1 MSDFWVHG
9 VDALDDDAAA
19 RLAAVHPEW
28 WFSDGDVPPEGAA
41 YDVLVAGRP
50 SLQLLTA
57 SKRLRTLVIP
67 FAGVPATTSELL
79 RAHPEIAVRTVH
91 HTAGPTA
98 ELALGL
104 VLAAARA
111 LVPADQA
118 MRVGDWTPRFVPPTP
133 TMILAE
139 HPAVVVGY
147 GEVGRRVA
155 RSLVALDME
164 VHAIR
169 GSTSSPYADGDVLV
183 HPTDEFATLASRAR
197 VVVLAAPATPRTAG
211 LLSAEVIDGLP
222 TPSVVVNVA
231 RATLVDEKALYNRL
245 LTGEIAAG
253 LDVWWTEASSADAA
267 TGVAASA
274 EPFHELP
281 NVVLSPHRGGA
292 FSLREVRDLRL
303 AEVEKALVTL
313 AGGRAAGSRDG

>member
-1 MSDFWVHG
+1 M
-9 VDALDDDAAA
+9 DALDDDAAA
-19 RLAAVHPEW
+19 RLAARHPDW
-28 WFSDGDVPPEGAA
+28 RFTDGDAPPPGAA
-41 YDVLVAGRP
+41 YDVLVGGRP
-50 SLQLLTA
+50 SPELLAA
-57 SKRLRTLVIP
+57 SKRLHTLVIP

-79 RAHPEIAVRTVH
+79 QTHPQMAVRTVH

-118 MRVGDWTPRFVPPTP
+118 MRTGDWTPRFVPPQP
-133 TMILAE
+133 TMILAG

-147 GEVGRRVA
+147 GEIGRRVA

-169 GSTSSPYADGDVLV
+169 GSIPSPYVDGEVLV
-183 HPTDEFATLASRAR
+183 HPVQDFAEIAGRAR
-197 VVVLAAPATPRTAG
+197 VVVLAAPATAQTSG
-211 LLSAEVIDGLP
+211 LLSAEVIAGLP

-231 RATLVDEKALYNRL
+231 RATLVDEKALYDRL

-253 LDVWWTEASSADAA
+253 HDVWWNEASTADAA
-267 TGVAASA
+267 TGIAASA
-274 EPFHELP
+274 EPFHHLP
-281 NVVLSPHRGGA
+281 NVVLSPHRGGG

-303 AEVEKALVTL
+303 AEVEKVLITL
-313 AGGRAAGSRDG
+313 AGVHGADSRDG